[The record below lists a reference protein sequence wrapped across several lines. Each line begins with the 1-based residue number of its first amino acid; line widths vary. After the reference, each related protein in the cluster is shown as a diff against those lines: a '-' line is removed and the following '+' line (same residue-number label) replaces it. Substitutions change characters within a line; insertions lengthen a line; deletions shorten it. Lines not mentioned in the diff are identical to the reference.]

1 METPGW
7 VMEIRKEFPALG
19 QRIEGRTPVFL
30 DGPGGSQ
37 VPRRVIDAMARA
49 MVEANANTH
58 GAFPTS
64 RRVDALIAE
73 ARRAAADLVGAA
85 PEEIVFGPNMTTLT
99 FHISRA
105 IGRILRPGDEVVVT
119 RLDHDANVAPWRALA
134 ERGIVVREVDFHPE
148 DGTLDLE
155 GLARVLSERTR
166 LVAVGYA
173 SNALG
178 TVNPVRRIVEMAH
191 AVGAWVYVDAVH
203 AAPHLLIDVRALGC
217 DFLVCSAYKF
227 FGPHVGFLYGRR
239 DRLEVIRP
247 DKVRPAP
254 DHPPEAFETGTQN
267 HEGLAGL
274 IAAVEYL
281 ADIGRRF
288 GPPADPSR
296 RVALAAAM
304 ARIRAHEEALCAR
317 LLEGLAELPGVQI
330 YGIPTMARWAER
342 VPTVSFRVDGSH
354 PRAVAEALGQEG
366 IYVWDGNFYALGVTE
381 RLGLEGKGGLVRV
394 GALHYNTLEEIDRFL
409 EALRRRIGK
418 RASR

>member
-1 METPGW
+1 MHTPEW
-7 VMEIRKEFPALG
+7 VAQVRSEFPALG
-19 QRIEGRTPVFL
+19 QVIEGRIPAFL

-37 VPRRVIDAMARA
+37 VPRRVIEAMARA

-64 RRVDALIAE
+64 RRVDAEIME
-73 ARRAAADLVGAA
+73 ARQAAADLVGAS

-99 FHISRA
+99 FQISRA
-105 IGRILRPGDEVVVT
+105 IGRRLRPGDEIVVT
-119 RLDHDANVAPWRALA
+119 RLDHDANVVPWLALEEQGA
-134 ERGIVVREVDFHPE
+134 VIRWVDFHVE

-166 LVAVGYA
+166 VVAVGYA

-203 AAPHLLIDVRALGC
+203 AAPHLFIDVRELGC

-227 FGPHVGFLYGRR
+227 FGPHVGFLYGRME
-239 DRLEVIRP
+239 RLRALQP
-247 DKVRPAP
+247 YKVRPAP

-288 GPPADPSR
+288 GTPADPSR
-296 RVALAAAM
+296 RAAIRAAM
-304 ARIRAHEEALCAR
+304 EKIREHERDLCAR
-317 LLEGLAELPGVQI
+317 LLEGLEELPGVMV
-330 YGIPTMARWAER
+330 YGIRSMARWAER
-342 VPTVSFRVDGSH
+342 VPTVSFRISGRH
-354 PRAVAEALGQEG
+354 PREVAEALGREG
-366 IYVWDGNFYALGVTE
+366 IYVWDGNFYAQGVTE
-381 RLGLEGKGGLVRV
+381 RLGLEGQGGLVRV
-394 GALHYNTLEEIDRFL
+394 GALHYNTLEEIDRLL
-409 EALRRRIGK
+409 EALRRLVRERI
-418 RASR
+418 

>member
-1 METPGW
+1 MATAEW
-7 VMEIRKEFPALG
+7 VWEIRKEFPALG
-19 QRIEGRTPVFL
+19 QEIEGKVPVFL

-37 VPRRVIDAMARA
+37 APQRVIEAMARA

-64 RRVDALIAE
+64 RRVDTLMAG
-73 ARRAAADLVGAA
+73 ARQAAADLLGASS
-85 PEEIVFGPNMTTLT
+85 EEILFGPNMTTLT
-99 FHISRA
+99 FQISRA
-105 IGRILRPGDEVVVT
+105 IGRLLRPGDEIVVT
-119 RLDHDANVAPWRALA
+119 RLDHDANVAPWLALEEQGA
-134 ERGIVVREVDFHPE
+134 IIRWVDFHPE

-155 GLARVLSERTR
+155 GLARALSERTR

-203 AAPHLLIDVRALGC
+203 AAPHLFIDVQELGC

-227 FGPHVGFLYGRR
+227 FGPHVGVLYGRK
-239 DRLEVIRP
+239 DRLMALRP
-247 DKVRPAP
+247 YKVRPAP

-274 IAAVEYL
+274 IAAIEYL

-288 GPPADPSR
+288 GSPADPSR
-296 RVALAAAM
+296 RAAIRAAM
-304 ARIRAHEEALCAR
+304 GKIREHEQALCAR
-317 LLEGLAELPGVQI
+317 LLEGLEEIPGLTV
-330 YGIPTMARWAER
+330 YGIRTMARWAER
-342 VPTVSFRVDGSH
+342 VPTVSFRIRNRH
-354 PRAVAEALGQEG
+354 PREIAEALGREG
-366 IYVWDGNFYALGVTE
+366 VYVWDGNFYALGVTE
-381 RLGLEGKGGLVRV
+381 RLGVEGQGGLVRV

-409 EALRRRIGK
+409 EALRRITVHRV
-418 RASR
+418 

>member
-1 METPGW
+1 MRTPEW
-7 VMEIRKEFPALG
+7 VAQVRSEFPALG
-19 QRIEGRTPVFL
+19 QVIEGRIPAFL

-37 VPRRVIDAMARA
+37 VPRRVIEAMARA

-64 RRVDALIAE
+64 RRVDAEIME
-73 ARRAAADLVGAA
+73 ARRAAADLVGAS

-99 FHISRA
+99 FQISRA
-105 IGRILRPGDEVVVT
+105 IGRRLRPGDEIVVT
-119 RLDHDANVAPWRALA
+119 RLDHDANVAPWLALEEQGA
-134 ERGIVVREVDFHPE
+134 VIRWVDFHVE

-166 LVAVGYA
+166 VVAVGYA

-191 AVGAWVYVDAVH
+191 AVGAWVYVDAAH
-203 AAPHLLIDVRALGC
+203 AAPHLFIDVRELGC

-227 FGPHVGFLYGRR
+227 FGPHVGFLYGRME
-239 DRLEVIRP
+239 RLRALQP
-247 DKVRPAP
+247 YKVRPAP

-288 GPPADPSR
+288 GTPADPSR
-296 RVALAAAM
+296 RAAI
-304 ARIRAHEEALCAR
+304 RIRS
-317 LLEGLAELPGVQI
+317 
-330 YGIPTMARWAER
+330 MARWAER
-342 VPTVSFRVDGSH
+342 VPTVSFRISGRH
-354 PRAVAEALGQEG
+354 PREVAEALGREG
-366 IYVWDGNFYALGVTE
+366 IYVWDGNFYAQGVTE
-381 RLGLEGKGGLVRV
+381 RLGLEGQGGLVRV
-394 GALHYNTLEEIDRFL
+394 GALHYNTLEEIDRLL
-409 EALRRRIGK
+409 EALRRLVRERI
-418 RASR
+418 

>member
-1 METPGW
+1 MATAEW
-7 VMEIRKEFPALG
+7 VWEIRKEFPALG
-19 QRIEGRTPVFL
+19 QEIEGKVPVFL

-37 VPRRVIDAMARA
+37 APQRVIEAMARA

-64 RRVDALIAE
+64 RRVDTLMAG
-73 ARRAAADLVGAA
+73 ARQAAADLLGASS
-85 PEEIVFGPNMTTLT
+85 EEILFGPNMTTLT
-99 FHISRA
+99 FQISRA
-105 IGRILRPGDEVVVT
+105 IGRLLRPGDEIVVT
-119 RLDHDANVAPWRALA
+119 RLDHDANVAPWLALEEQGA
-134 ERGIVVREVDFHPE
+134 IIRWVDFHPE

-155 GLARVLSERTR
+155 GLARALSERTR

-203 AAPHLLIDVRALGC
+203 AAPHLFIDVQELGC

-227 FGPHVGFLYGRR
+227 FGPHVGVLYGRK
-239 DRLEVIRP
+239 DRLMALRP
-247 DKVRPAP
+247 YKVRPTP

-274 IAAVEYL
+274 IAAIEYL

-288 GPPADPSR
+288 GSPADPSR
-296 RVALAAAM
+296 RAAIRAAM
-304 ARIRAHEEALCAR
+304 GKIREHEQALCAR
-317 LLEGLAELPGVQI
+317 LLEGLEEIPGLTV
-330 YGIPTMARWAER
+330 YGIRTMARWAER
-342 VPTVSFRVDGSH
+342 VPTVSFRIRNRH
-354 PRAVAEALGQEG
+354 PREIAEALGREG
-366 IYVWDGNFYALGVTE
+366 VYVWDGNFYALGVTE
-381 RLGLEGKGGLVRV
+381 RLGVEGQGGLVRV

-409 EALRRRIGK
+409 EALRRITVHRV
-418 RASR
+418 

>member
-1 METPGW
+1 MRTAEW
-7 VMEIRKEFPALG
+7 VWEIRAEFPALG
-19 QRIEGRTPVFL
+19 REIEGRTPVFL

-37 VPRRVIDAMARA
+37 VPRRVVEAMAAA

-64 RRVDALIAE
+64 RRVEALIAA
-73 ARRAAADLVGAA
+73 ARQAAADLLGAA
-85 PEEIVFGPNMTTLT
+85 PSEIVFGPNMTTLT

-105 IGRILRPGDEVVVT
+105 IGRTLRPGDEVVVT
-119 RLDHDANVAPWRALA
+119 RLDHDANVAPWLALA
-134 ERGIVVREVDFHPE
+134 ERGAVIRWVDFHPE

-166 LVAVGYA
+166 VVAVGYA

-203 AAPHLLIDVRALGC
+203 AVPHWFVDVKELEC

-227 FGPHVGFLYGRR
+227 FGPHVGVLYGRW
-239 DRLEVIRP
+239 DRLTALRP

-254 DHPPEAFETGTQN
+254 DRPPESFETGTQN

-274 IAAVEYL
+274 AAAVEYL
-281 ADIGRRF
+281 ADLGRRF
-288 GPPADPSR
+288 GRPTDPSR
-296 RVALAAAM
+296 RAAIQAAM
-304 ARIRAHEEALCAR
+304 ARIREHERTLCAR
-317 LLEGLAELPGVQI
+317 LLEGLAEIPGVTI
-330 YGIPTMARWAER
+330 YGIPTMDRWAER
-342 VPTVSFRVDGSH
+342 VPTVSFRVREWP
-354 PRAVAEALGQEG
+354 PRAVAEALGREG

-381 RLGLEGKGGLVRV
+381 RLGLEGQGGMVRV
-394 GALHYNTLEEIDRFL
+394 GALHYNTVEEIDRFL
-409 EALRRRIGK
+409 EALRRLRTA
-418 RASR
+418 R

>member
-1 METPGW
+1 MATAEW
-7 VMEIRKEFPALG
+7 VWEIRKEFPALG
-19 QRIEGRTPVFL
+19 QEIEGKVPVFL

-37 VPRRVIDAMARA
+37 APQRVIEAMARA

-64 RRVDALIAE
+64 RRVDTLMAG
-73 ARRAAADLVGAA
+73 ARQAAADLLGA
-85 PEEIVFGPNMTTLT
+85 PSEEILFGPNMTTLT
-99 FHISRA
+99 FQISRA
-105 IGRILRPGDEVVVT
+105 IGRLLRPGDEIVVT
-119 RLDHDANVAPWRALA
+119 RLDHDANVAPWLALEEQGA
-134 ERGIVVREVDFHPE
+134 IIRWVDFHPE

-155 GLARVLSERTR
+155 GLARALSERTR

-203 AAPHLLIDVRALGC
+203 AASHLFIDVQELGC

-227 FGPHVGFLYGRR
+227 FGPHVGVLYGRK
-239 DRLEVIRP
+239 DRLMALRP
-247 DKVRPAP
+247 YKVRPAP

-274 IAAVEYL
+274 IAAIEYL

-288 GPPADPSR
+288 GSPADPSR
-296 RVALAAAM
+296 RAAIRAAM
-304 ARIRAHEEALCAR
+304 GKIREHEQALCAR
-317 LLEGLAELPGVQI
+317 LLEGLEEIPGLTV
-330 YGIPTMARWAER
+330 YGIRTMARWAER
-342 VPTVSFRVDGSH
+342 VPTVSFRIRNRH
-354 PRAVAEALGQEG
+354 PREIAEALGREG
-366 IYVWDGNFYALGVTE
+366 VYVWDGNFYALGVTE
-381 RLGLEGKGGLVRV
+381 RLGVEGQGGLVRV

-409 EALRRRIGK
+409 EALRRITVHRV
-418 RASR
+418 